1 VVKHLK
7 HTDDK
12 IEAHPGPVWGAWM
25 CCKLKEAD
33 YESLY
38 IAMVALV
45 SAIVLASIGVIVAG
59 ALCMTKYTCA
69 YDGFSLLLLGI
80 VQLVVLA
87 LFTLAF
93 RIYDYCYP
101 VGTAPTAIVTTSP
114 V

>member
-1 VVKHLK
+1 
-7 HTDDK
+7 
-12 IEAHPGPVWGAWM
+12 M
-25 CCKLKEAD
+25 CYTLKEAD

-38 IAMVALV
+38 IAMVSIV
-45 SAIVLASIGVIVAG
+45 SAIVLASIGVIIAG

-101 VGTAPTAIVTTSP
+101 VGAGNAAIVTTSP